1 MLVVLFETL
10 PEDVTLEKA
19 MELLSGKNVG
29 RSGQPKS
36 KPKVKE
42 AVVARES
49 GVGK

>member
-1 MLVVLFETL
+1 MFGVLFETL
-10 PEDVTLEKA
+10 PEDVRLEKA
-19 MELLSGKNVG
+19 NVG

-42 AVVARES
+42 AVEARES

>member
-1 MLVVLFETL
+1 MLFETL

-42 AVVARES
+42 AVEATES